1 MKILRMKEK
10 LWLEQNKYKT
20 GGQQNMNSSEENS
33 ELELEK
39 NIQTDFQKAMS
50 YGDYL
55 HLDKIL
61 ESQHRLSDHHDE
73 MLFIIIHQASELWM
87 KLIIHELTEA
97 IQYIRENNLEPSF
110 KILSRVSRIQQQLI
124 QSWSVLST
132 LTPSEYLEFRDKLG
146 QSSGFQ
152 SYQNRLIEFALGN
165 KNAHSL
171 AVYQHQT
178 ELYVKMQEALHKPS
192 IYDAAIQAL
201 VTRGIS
207 VDEEVLNRDL
217 SKNYEPN
224 ESVEEAWLTVYRNVD
239 QYWDLYELAEKL
251 VDIGNQQQLWRFNHM
266 STVERIIGHKTGT
279 GGSSGV
285 TYLKR
290 VLDQQFFPELWSL
303 RTKL

>member
-1 MKILRMKEK
+1 
-10 LWLEQNKYKT
+10 
-20 GGQQNMNSSEENS
+20 MNSPEEKS
-33 ELELEK
+33 KLELEK

-61 ESQHRLSDHHDE
+61 SSQQRLSGHHDE
-73 MLFIIIHQASELWM
+73 MLFIIIHQTSELWM
-87 KLIIHELTEA
+87 KLIIHELNEA
-97 IQYIRENNLEPSF
+97 IQYIRQNDLEPSF
-110 KILSRVSRIQQQLI
+110 KILSRVSKIQQQLI

-152 SYQNRLIEFALGN
+152 SFQNRMIEFALGN
-165 KNAHSL
+165 KNVHTL
-171 AVYQHQT
+171 TVYKHQK
-178 ELYVKMQEALHKPS
+178 ELFEKMVEALHKPS

-201 VTRGIS
+201 VARGIP
-207 VDEEVLNRDL
+207 VDEEVLHRDL
-217 SKNYEPN
+217 SKNYVPN
-224 ESVEEAWLTVYRNVD
+224 QSVEEAWLTVYRNVD

-251 VDIGNQQQLWRFNHM
+251 VDIANQQQLWRFNHM

>member
-1 MKILRMKEK
+1 
-10 LWLEQNKYKT
+10 
-20 GGQQNMNSSEENS
+20 MNSNEKNTKNG
-33 ELELEK
+33 LEK
-39 NIQTDFQKAMS
+39 EIKTDFKKAMS

-61 ESQHRLSDHHDE
+61 SSQHRLSNHHDE

-87 KLIIHELTEA
+87 KLIIHELSAA
-97 IQYIRENNLEPSF
+97 IEHIQNNDLEPSF

-165 KNAHSL
+165 KNVHTL
-171 AVYQHQT
+171 AVYQHQP
-178 ELYVKMQEALHKPS
+178 ELYEKMQKALHKPS
-192 IYDAAIQAL
+192 IYDAALKAL
-201 VTRGIS
+201 VARGLPI
-207 VDEEVLNRDL
+207 DHEVRHRNL
-217 SKNYEPN
+217 SENYVAN
-224 ESVEEAWLTVYRNVD
+224 ASVEEAWLTVYRNVD
-239 QYWDLYELAEKL
+239 KYWDLYELAEKL

-266 STVERIIGHKTGT
+266 STVERIIGHKQGT

-285 TYLKR
+285 TYLKK

>member
-1 MKILRMKEK
+1 MKSNEK
-10 LWLEQNKYKT
+10 NT
-20 GGQQNMNSSEENS
+20 NNG
-33 ELELEK
+33 LEK

-55 HLDKIL
+55 HLDQIL
-61 ESQHRLSDHHDE
+61 SSQHRLSNHHDE
-73 MLFIIIHQASELWM
+73 MVFIIIHQTSELWM
-87 KLIIHELTEA
+87 KLIIHELTAA
-97 IQYIRENNLEPSF
+97 IEYIQNNDLEPSF

-152 SYQNRLIEFALGN
+152 SYQNRMIEFALGN
-165 KNAHSL
+165 KNAHTL
-171 AVYQHQT
+171 AVYQHQK
-178 ELYVKMQEALHKPS
+178 ELYEKMQAALLKPS

-201 VTRGIS
+201 VARGLP
-207 VDEEVLNRDL
+207 VDHEIRHRDL
-217 SKNYEPN
+217 SKNYVPN
-224 ESVEEAWLTVYRNVD
+224 TSVEEAWLTVYRNVD

-266 STVERIIGHKTGT
+266 STVERIIGHKQGT

>member
-1 MKILRMKEK
+1 MQK
-10 LWLEQNKYKT
+10 
-20 GGQQNMNSSEENS
+20 MNSPEENS
-33 ELELEK
+33 KLELEK

-61 ESQHRLSDHHDE
+61 ESQHRLSGHHDE

-87 KLIIHELTEA
+87 KLIIHELTKA

-132 LTPSEYLEFRDKLG
+132 LTPSEYLEFRGKLG

-165 KNAHSL
+165 KNAHTL
-171 AVYQHQT
+171 AVYQHQK

-192 IYDAAIQAL
+192 IYDAAIHAL
-201 VTRGIS
+201 VARGIP
-207 VDEEVLNRDL
+207 VDQEVLNRDL
-217 SKNYEPN
+217 SKKYEPN
-224 ESVEEAWLTVYRNVD
+224 ESVEEAWLTVYRNVE

>member
-1 MKILRMKEK
+1 MRILINSTLVQHKNRGEFYMNTPEK
-10 LWLEQNKYKT
+10 NINH
-20 GGQQNMNSSEENS
+20 G
-33 ELELEK
+33 LEK
-39 NIQTDFQKAMS
+39 TIQTDFQKEMS

-61 ESQHRLSDHHDE
+61 DSQHRLSDHHDE

-97 IQYIRENNLEPSF
+97 IQYIRQNNLEPSF

-152 SYQNRLIEFALGN
+152 SYQNRIIEFALGN
-165 KNAHSL
+165 KNAHTL

-178 ELYVKMQEALHKPS
+178 ELYINMQEALHKPS

-201 VTRGIS
+201 VARGIP

>member
-1 MKILRMKEK
+1 
-10 LWLEQNKYKT
+10 
-20 GGQQNMNSSEENS
+20 MNSQEKNEKNG
-33 ELELEK
+33 LEK
-39 NIQTDFQKAMS
+39 TIQTDFQKSMS

-55 HLDKIL
+55 QLDKIL
-61 ESQHRLSDHHDE
+61 SSQHRVSDHHDE
-73 MLFIIIHQASELWM
+73 MLFIVIHQTSELWM
-87 KLIIHELTEA
+87 KLIIHELSAA
-97 IQYIRENNLEPSF
+97 IEYIQNNDLEPSF

-165 KNAHSL
+165 KNAHTL

-178 ELYVKMQEALHKPS
+178 ELYEKMQAALHQPS

-201 VTRGIS
+201 VARGLP
-207 VDEEVLNRDL
+207 VDHEVRHRDV

-224 ESVEEAWLTVYRNVD
+224 ASVEEAWLTVYRNVD

-266 STVERIIGHKTGT
+266 STVERIIGHKQGT

>member
-1 MKILRMKEK
+1 LNSNEK
-10 LWLEQNKYKT
+10 NT
-20 GGQQNMNSSEENS
+20 NNG
-33 ELELEK
+33 LEK
-39 NIQTDFQKAMS
+39 EIQTDFQKAMS

-55 HLDKIL
+55 HLDQIL
-61 ESQHRLSDHHDE
+61 SSQHRLSNHHDE

-87 KLIIHELTEA
+87 KLIIHELTAA
-97 IQYIRENNLEPSF
+97 IEYIQNNDLEPSF

-165 KNAHSL
+165 KNAHTL

-178 ELYVKMQEALHKPS
+178 ELYEKMQAALLKPS

-201 VTRGIS
+201 VARGLP
-207 VDEEVLNRDL
+207 VDHEVRHRDL

-224 ESVEEAWLTVYRNVD
+224 ASVEESWLTVYRNVD
-239 QYWDLYELAEKL
+239 HYWDLYELAEKL

-266 STVERIIGHKTGT
+266 STVERIIGHKQGT